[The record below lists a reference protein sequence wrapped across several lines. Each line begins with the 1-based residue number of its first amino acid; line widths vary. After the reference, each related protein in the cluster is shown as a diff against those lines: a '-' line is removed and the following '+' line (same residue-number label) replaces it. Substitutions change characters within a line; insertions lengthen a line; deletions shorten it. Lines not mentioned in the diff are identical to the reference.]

1 MKKYT
6 IEFDRRAVKELQSIS
21 ARDQSKIREKINHLA
36 ENPRPHGAEKLS
48 GEDNLYR
55 IRQGDYRVVYSIF
68 DQTLKILVVRI
79 GDRKEV
85 YKKL

>member
-1 MKKYT
+1 MKKYI
-6 IEFDRRAVKELQSIS
+6 IEFDRRAVKELKSVPAS
-21 ARDQSKIREKINHLA
+21 DQSKICEKINRLT

-48 GEDNLYR
+48 GEHNLYR
-55 IRQGDYRVVYSIF
+55 IRQGDYRIVYSIF

-85 YKKL
+85 YRKL